1 VTAELR
7 NGYKIHSAGG
17 KGLNQRAGG
26 SIRVPWHI
34 VQAVPPGTTFIPE
47 LTEDGIL
54 YRRVIDQFPSWA
66 GGNGASAS

>member
-1 VTAELR
+1 MTADLR
-7 NGYKIHSAGG
+7 NGYKIHSDGG

-34 VQAVPPGTTFIPE
+34 VQAVPAETRFIPE

-54 YRRVIDQFPSWA
+54 FRRVVDSRPSWA
-66 GGNGASAS
+66 GGKA